1 MVIEKLSEKARG
13 RNPDEFYHKMV
24 NSQIKNGEHYTIVKK
39 GKEGEKQR
47 KLEEK
52 SDLALVNLKRMVEL
66 KKADKI

>member
-1 MVIEKLSEKARG
+1 
-13 RNPDEFYHKMV
+13 MV

-66 KKADKI
+66 KKADEI